1 MYVRELHARYR
12 LRRLSGWSLP
22 LGPLSGPQDAARIF
36 VTLLRDEVVE
46 VGGLLCLSTRQHV
59 LAYHELSRG
68 TVDGTIMHPRD
79 IFKAALLA
87 NASAVILGHNHP
99 SGDVTPSPDDLAI
112 TGRIAAA
119 GVLMGI
125 ELADHVIVSADGK
138 YWSFKESGRLS
149 IAPSSQ
155 GGL

>member
-22 LGPLSGPQDAARIF
+22 LGPLQAPREAARIF
-36 VTLLRDEVVE
+36 VTLLGDEVIE
-46 VGGLLCLSTRQHV
+46 VGGLLCLSTRHHV

-68 TVDGTIMHPRD
+68 TVDATILHPREV
-79 IFKAALLA
+79 FKAALLSS
-87 NASAVILGHNHP
+87 ASSVIVGHNHP
-99 SGDVTPSPDDLAI
+99 SGDITPSPDDRAI

-119 GVLMGI
+119 GVVMGI

-138 YWSFKESGRLS
+138 YLSFKET
-149 IAPSSQ
+149 
-155 GGL
+155 GLL

>member
-22 LGPLSGPQDAARIF
+22 LEPLHTPRDAARIF

-68 TVDGTIMHPRD
+68 TVDTTILHPREV
-79 IFKAALLA
+79 FKAALLT
-87 NASAVILGHNHP
+87 NATILILGHNHP
-99 SGDVTPSPDDLAI
+99 SGDVTPSPADRAV
-112 TGRIAAA
+112 TGQIAAA
-119 GVLMGI
+119 GVLMG
-125 ELADHVIVSADGK
+125 
-138 YWSFKESGRLS
+138 
-149 IAPSSQ
+149 
-155 GGL
+155 

>member
-87 NASAVILGHNHP
+87 NASAVILGE
-99 SGDVTPSPDDLAI
+99 
-112 TGRIAAA
+112 A
-119 GVLMGI
+119 G
-125 ELADHVIVSADGK
+125 E
-138 YWSFKESGRLS
+138 
-149 IAPSSQ
+149 
-155 GGL
+155 

>member
-22 LGPLSGPQDAARIF
+22 LGPVENPREAARIF
-36 VTLLRDEVVE
+36 ESLLQDEVVE
-46 VGGLLCLSTRQHV
+46 VGGLLCLSTRRHV

-79 IFKAALLA
+79 IFKVALLA

-125 ELADHVIVSADGK
+125 ELADHVIVSADGT
-138 YWSFKESGRLS
+138 YLSFKESGRL
-149 IAPSSQ
+149 
-155 GGL
+155 

>member
-12 LRRLSGWSLP
+12 LRRLNGWSLP
-22 LGPLSGPQDAARIF
+22 IGPVETPREAARIF

-46 VGGLLCLSTRQHV
+46 VGGLLCLSTRHHV

-68 TVDGTIMHPRD
+68 TVDATLMHPREV
-79 IFKAALLA
+79 FKAALLT
-87 NASAVILGHNHP
+87 NATVLVLGHNHP
-99 SGDVTPSPDDLAI
+99 SGDVTPSPDDLAM

-138 YWSFKESGRLS
+138 YLSFKESGRL
-149 IAPSSQ
+149 
-155 GGL
+155 

>member
-22 LGPLSGPQDAARIF
+22 LGPLHSPQDAARIF

-46 VGGLLCLSTRQHV
+46 VGGLLCLSTHHHV
-59 LAYHELSRG
+59 IAYHEVSRG
-68 TVDGTIMHPRD
+68 TVDATIMHPRE
-79 IFKAALLA
+79 IFKIALLA
-87 NASAVILGHNHP
+87 NSSAVILGHNHP

-125 ELADHVIVSADGK
+125 ELADHVIVSADGT
-138 YWSFKESGRLS
+138 YLSFKESGRL
-149 IAPSSQ
+149 
-155 GGL
+155 